1 MSVLIDTNVILDAI
15 TGRAPFNENAE
26 KLFLLT
32 AEDKIN
38 ASITANS
45 VTDIYYL
52 TRKYL
57 QSIEEA
63 KIVLWKLFALFQIL
77 DVTGTDCEK
86 ALELNMSDY
95 EDALI
100 ATCANRNK
108 VDWIISRNT
117 KDFINSPVPAINPED
132 FLTKFFLNIL

>member
-117 KDFINSPVPAINPED
+117 KDFINSPVPAITPED
-132 FLTKFFLNIL
+132 FLTKFF

>member
-52 TRKYL
+52 IRKYL
-57 QSIEEA
+57 HSIDEA

-77 DVTGTDCEK
+77 DVTGTDCKK

-117 KDFINSPVPAINPED
+117 KDFINSPVPAITPED
-132 FLTKFFLNIL
+132 FLTKFF

>member
-1 MSVLIDTNVILDAI
+1 MSVLIDTNVILEAI

-57 QSIEEA
+57 HSIEEA
-63 KIVLWKLFALFQIL
+63 RIVLWKLFTLFQIL

-117 KDFINSPVPAINPED
+117 KDFINSPVPAITPED
-132 FLTKFFLNIL
+132 FLTKFF